1 MLKPLSDSKGS
12 LSAMKSSTELSRWR
26 SPVGTER
33 RIPGW
38 ARGIVAALSRDEPK
52 VVTRRDVA
60 ALLAE
65 AGMARTPNEAI
76 GELRRL
82 GWLVHLGIAGAW
94 TFIPPGQA
102 EVIDPYLDL
111 RAWDRIA
118 SPGFYLCGANAAWF
132 LGYLDRAPDG
142 KVQVLLPRGTALPKG
157 LRAAVSAVSLQ
168 RSPEADLLQP
178 TQRFLVRRRLDL
190 LRWSDGLPC
199 IGPDALAAQLAL
211 RPASFGPW
219 DDLVA
224 HLARLVEDID
234 DSRLVQLLEG
244 SSAAAWQRA
253 AYLLHAGGAPDRGGA
268 LLDVAAFERLPVT
281 TFVAGPATNDEGLWF
296 PQYGLL
302 DRLIHPT
309 QALLGKA

>member
-1 MLKPLSDSKGS
+1 
-12 LSAMKSSTELSRWR
+12 MKSSQGFGRWR
-26 SPVGTER
+26 SPAGAER

-38 ARGIVAALSRDEPK
+38 AQGVVAALARDEPK
-52 VVTRRDVA
+52 IVTRQDIEG
-60 ALLAE
+60 LLDEVGAT
-65 AGMARTPNEAI
+65 RTPDKAI

-102 EVIDPYLDL
+102 EVVDPYLDL
-111 RAWDRIA
+111 RAWDRTA
-118 SPGFYLCGANAAWF
+118 SPGYHLCGANAAWF

-142 KVQVLLPRGTALPKG
+142 KVSVLLRPGTALPKG
-157 LRAAVSAVSLQ
+157 LRDSASAVRLPWSLD
-168 RSPEADLLQP
+168 SDLLRP

-199 IGPDALAAQLAL
+199 IGPDALVAQLAL

-224 HLARLVEDID
+224 HLSRLVEDTD
-234 DSRLVQLLEG
+234 DARLTQLLGG

-253 AYLLHAGGAPDRGGA
+253 GYLLHAGGSPERARS
-268 LLDVAAFERLPVT
+268 LLDDAPFKRWPVT
-281 TFVAGPATNDEGLWF
+281 TLAVGPTSSGDGLWVPEF
-296 PQYGLL
+296 GLV
-302 DRLIHPT
+302 DRVVHPI
-309 QALLGKA
+309 QAQLGKA